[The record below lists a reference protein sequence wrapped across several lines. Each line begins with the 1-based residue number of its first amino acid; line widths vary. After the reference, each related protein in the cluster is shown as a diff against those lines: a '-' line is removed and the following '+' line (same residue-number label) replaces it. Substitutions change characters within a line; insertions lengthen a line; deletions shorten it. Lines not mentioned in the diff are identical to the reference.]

1 MAEGVR
7 TPRSR
12 GGLSGLAL
20 ILLGAWG
27 GIAPYAGPSLGFET
41 AKRELAVGDDA
52 PLDDAATR
60 VGPGASTSNPA
71 PSGAAAAADNPAEN
85 AENVVELTCTSSG
98 ENALPSGII

>member
-27 GIAPYAGPSLGFET
+27 GIAPYAGPLALLLRVKT
-41 AKRELAVGDDA
+41 A
-52 PLDDAATR
+52 
-60 VGPGASTSNPA
+60 
-71 PSGAAAAADNPAEN
+71 
-85 AENVVELTCTSSG
+85 
-98 ENALPSGII
+98 I